1 MFDFK
6 KRFLFKTSNFR
17 LQFYFAVFKT
27 KVLQKDLFS
36 LTYRVSHILKTLHI
50 VVNRHYSIITKIYNF
65 CRFLLNF
72 RGVHGSVHVTLTNLN
87 ILAWKKNLDLP
98 WENAIYSHLRKTTF
112 S

>member
-1 MFDFK
+1 MCVCIHIQGFPYIK
-6 KRFLFKTSNFR
+6 NF
-17 LQFYFAVFKT
+17 
-27 KVLQKDLFS
+27 
-36 LTYRVSHILKTLHI
+36 TYCD

-87 ILAWKKNLDLP
+87 IFLAWKKNLDLP